1 MASGLGSA
9 DLFRML
15 GSFAL
20 VLALMAAL
28 LWALRKLQTRMI
40 TPPIPQAGQVVKA
53 PASSAAPRTRIAQ
66 QAAPQA
72 VTEPTPEPTP
82 ASHAEVAP
90 APTPPAEPTLPP
102 EAPPVLPAPTEA
114 APASPAEPVASAKPT
129 EAAPALPIP
138 AGDALPGRRA
148 PRPDH

>member
-40 TPPIPQAGQVVKA
+40 TQGTGRRMQVIESLSVGPRQKFALLRVGQHEVLVGITPTQMTSLA
-53 PASSAAPRTRIAQ
+53 HWPADASS
-66 QAAPQA
+66 
-72 VTEPTPEPTP
+72 
-82 ASHAEVAP
+82 VAP
-90 APTPPAEPTLPP
+90 AHATPSAIGE
-102 EAPPVLPAPTEA
+102 
-114 APASPAEPVASAKPT
+114 SHVA
-129 EAAPALPIP
+129 
-138 AGDALPGRRA
+138 
-148 PRPDH
+148 